1 MRTRDL
7 LLATSFCLVAAAVR
21 AEPLPARAPEPA
33 DNPSTPAKI
42 ELGRA
47 LFYDVRLS
55 AGRPMSCI
63 SCHDL
68 SGSGENNKPNA
79 QLPDGRYSRHAVPTV
94 WNAAFLTSFFWSGAA
109 ASLEEQTEGPLSEMG
124 LGDAQN
130 VVIRISSMPGYAPL
144 FAAAFGDKEVTL
156 DRVEKALGAF
166 ERTLITPNSPY
177 DRFVGGDATA
187 LPIQAQR
194 GMGLFSKLG
203 CAACHSGVAFAGPD
217 GSPGHADMAKFPVFP
232 GSDYEKKYALI
243 EPGRAEWRVAPLRNI
258 ARTAPYFH
266 NGSVA
271 ELDEAVRVMAKTELD
286 KDLSPEETA
295 ELVAFLNGLSGE
307 LPKIS
312 PPKLPQ

>member
-1 MRTRDL
+1 MKLRML
-7 LLATSFCLVAAAVR
+7 AFLPLLAAAAAR

-33 DNPSTPAKI
+33 DNPSTPAKV

-79 QLPDGRYSRHAVPTV
+79 VLPDGRSSRHAVPTV
-94 WNAAFLTSFFWSGAA
+94 WNAAFLTSYFWSGGA

-130 VVIRISSMPGYAPL
+130 VVVRISSMPGYSPL
-144 FAAAFGDKEVTL
+144 FAAAFGDKGVTL
-156 DRVEKALGAF
+156 ERVEKALGAF
-166 ERTLITPNSPY
+166 ERTLLTPNSPY
-177 DRFVGGDATA
+177 DRFVSGDVSA
-187 LPIQAQR
+187 LPLQAQR

-203 CAACHSGVAFAGPD
+203 CASCHSGAAFAGPN
-217 GSPGHADMAKFPVFP
+217 GAPGHANMAKFPVFP

-243 EPGRAEWRVAPLRNI
+243 EPGRSEWRVAPLRNI

-266 NGSVA
+266 NGSVPTL
-271 ELDEAVRVMAKTELD
+271 EEAVRVMAQTQLD
-286 KDLSPEETA
+286 RKLSPEETA
-295 ELVAFLNGLSGE
+295 ALVAFLSGLSGE
-307 LPKIS
+307 IPKIS
-312 PPKLPQ
+312 EPKLPD